1 VKTPSGTHGN
11 EGRSPGEDDGGGEDD
26 QLRAMRSVWL
36 AMRDEAPPDRGLAD
50 LLAAAR
56 GKAAALQPP
65 RSRWN
70 RLAALLRRP
79 PMLALATAVVVLGGA
94 ALVARWTGETSDSSA
109 RMVTARVPAVAAAP
123 EAMGWAAAQRD
134 SKTGASPSEPGSAG
148 PAPMPRASKPSP
160 EATPDRKERP
170 RPPPLSRAPTKSA
183 ADDDAIRGQPP
194 DVLAAATAKPASA
207 KHHREGDESLAALRS
222 QCEAAASRGDC
233 VTVSRLVERIT
244 KIAPS
249 EGAQIVKQ
257 SRIATCLA
265 TDALRAK

>member
-1 VKTPSGTHGN
+1 MKTPSGSHGN
-11 EGRSPGEDDGGGEDD
+11 EGRSRGEDDGGGEDD

-36 AMRDEAPPDRGLAD
+36 AMRDEAPPERGLAD

-79 PMLALATAVVVLGGA
+79 PMLALATALVVLGGA
-94 ALVARWTGETSDSSA
+94 ALVARRTGETSDSSE
-109 RMVTARVPAVAAAP
+109 RMVAARPPAVAAAP
-123 EAMGWAAAQRD
+123 EATGWAQTD
-134 SKTGASPSEPGSAG
+134 SKAGASLSDPGSAG

-160 EATPDRKERP
+160 EATLDRKERP
-170 RPPPLSRAPTKSA
+170 RPPPLSRSTTRSA
-183 ADDDAIRGQPP
+183 ADDDAIRPP
-194 DVLAAATAKPASA
+194 PPAELAAAPAEPASA
-207 KHHREGDESLAALRS
+207 KHRREGEESLAALRS

-233 VTVSRLVERIT
+233 VAVWRLVERIT
-244 KIAPS
+244 KLAPS
-249 EGAQIVKQ
+249 EGARIAKQ

-265 TDALRAK
+265 ADALRAQ